1 MRLDHLLSKEHLAA
15 TSPVMGGG
23 GCPGPLSLPNE
34 WGTVLEGGTSTM
46 AGSSSWW
53 RLVRRPSGRVGTVAA
68 GVGGRSGTLLGPE
81 GTAGR
86 LFVQGRYES
95 VPRLWVGGRV
105 GWLRA
110 GTAQTNRSGRCF
122 GVGWVGAGVRV
133 LVAGRSLRTAQ
144 WTRASF

>member
-34 WGTVLEGGTSTM
+34 WGTVLEGGTSTV
-46 AGSSSWW
+46 AGF
-53 RLVRRPSGRVGTVAA
+53 RAGGDLVRRDLSRVGTVLLL
-68 GVGGRSGTLLGPE
+68 GRGWLGTLLGPE

-86 LFVQGRYES
+86 LFVQGRYA
-95 VPRLWVGGRV
+95 RGLHLWVWGGC

-110 GTAQTNRSGRCF
+110 GTAQTNHSSSPAR
-122 GVGWVGAGVRV
+122 
-133 LVAGRSLRTAQ
+133 Q
-144 WTRASF
+144 RAAR

>member
-1 MRLDHLLSKEHLAA
+1 
-15 TSPVMGGG
+15 
-23 GCPGPLSLPNE
+23 
-34 WGTVLEGGTSTM
+34 M

-53 RLVRRPSGRVGTVAA
+53 RLVRRPSGRVGTDAA
-68 GVGGRSGTLLGPE
+68 GVGGRLGTLLGPE

-86 LFVQGRYES
+86 LFRQGRCA
-95 VPRLWVGGRV
+95 RGLHLWVWVGC

-110 GTAQTNRSGRCF
+110 GTAQSNHPRVGTYVSG
-122 GVGWVGAGVRV
+122 VWVGAGVRV